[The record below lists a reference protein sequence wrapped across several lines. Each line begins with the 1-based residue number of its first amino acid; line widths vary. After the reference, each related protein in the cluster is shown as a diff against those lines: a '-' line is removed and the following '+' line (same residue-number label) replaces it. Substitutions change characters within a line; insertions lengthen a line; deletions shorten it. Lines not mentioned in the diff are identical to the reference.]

1 MTEPQETQ
9 LSYINYFNDY
19 TTPVE
24 SMFLSRKMG
33 LIENLRN
40 EFPKIWDLYKQLK
53 SLDWEET
60 EMNIEP
66 CRSEFKQLPSEVS
79 NLMIRTLAWQYEAD
93 TSATHICD
101 LMSPFVGCTEL
112 KCYLIEL
119 SKNECLTPDHK
130 VLTPTGWKDISAI
143 TQQDK
148 VAQWD
153 YTTGNVEFVNPT
165 LVFMKEHKGDIYQIT
180 SSDGSVDQ
188 SVTPSHRIPLLKED
202 RTQSYVELA
211 QELDLSQPGV
221 SLPTSGSVMRLGKGM
236 SAREKIYT
244 AAQVA
249 ASRMTVYKATGGESL
264 CYRFYP
270 TTEQKVKALLD
281 LCALAG
287 WEFEEIK
294 ARDREGSR
302 CIQVYIPDDFELK
315 EATGFDWV
323 DYSSLSFEWCTDF
336 LHYLRFWGIEPRQG
350 IYGPYDAKAAEF
362 VSTVIHLTG
371 QRSVVEK
378 NKGYGYY
385 EVKIIKADRVEGSEL
400 TKQTTQY
407 SGNVYCL
414 GVPSSFFL
422 VKKGSSISVTGNCLH
437 SLAYKVIVESSFDNP
452 EEFLQ
457 ELVKIKESFQRLE
470 TVKKVFDEVY
480 KVGHEYALGMHK
492 DMTQLR
498 RLIFKFWATLF
509 ALERIQFM
517 SSFAITF
524 GLAEQGMFVPIAKLV
539 QKICTDEFQ
548 VHVQADKAIL
558 SNEMAI
564 EANFPAYLEAID
576 DICAVIKEVTQ
587 SELDWLEFLFDGKEE
602 IGGIRKQAVRNFV
615 LYSATEVYNFYNI
628 ENPFTEVK
636 EMPLPYMNKWVV
648 IDSNQSSPQEES
660 VSNYL
665 LGAFVDDSEQMDTS
679 KYELNFN

>member
-1 MTEPQETQ
+1 MTKPQESQ

-33 LIENLRN
+33 LLENLRN

-66 CRSEFKQLPSEVS
+66 CRAEFKQLPPEVS

-119 SKNECLTPDHK
+119 SKNECLTPDHQ
-130 VLTPTGWKDISAI
+130 VLTSAGWKDIALV
-143 TQQDK
+143 TKEDK

-153 YTTGNVEFVNPT
+153 NGNIEFVNPT
-165 LVFMKEHKGDIYQIT
+165 LVFMKRHKGDMYRVT
-180 SSDGSVDQ
+180 SLDGGVDQ
-188 SVTPSHRIPLLKED
+188 DVTPSHRMPLLTKGND
-202 RTQSYVELA
+202 DGPTVVSA
-211 QELDLSQPGV
+211 KDLDFSQGGV
-221 SLPTSGSVMRLGKGM
+221 SFPASGSLMRRGGGM
-236 SAREKIYT
+236 STEQKIYT

-249 ASRMTVYKATGGESL
+249 GSRFDTKDHETNTI
-264 CYRFYP
+264 FYHFHF
-270 TTEQKVKALLD
+270 TSEQKVKAMRD
-281 LCALAG
+281 LCEQVG
-287 WEFEEIK
+287 WTCKEVGVTAEDGTRYIEVVTPQDYEFK
-294 ARDREGSR
+294 DS
-302 CIQVYIPDDFELK
+302 V
-315 EATGFDWV
+315 GFDWV
-323 DYSSLSFEWCTDF
+323 DFDNLSYEWCTDF
-336 LHYLRFWGIEPRQG
+336 LHYLRFWVIKPQPGV
-350 IYGPYDAKAAEF
+350 YGPYDAKAAEF

-371 QRSVVEK
+371 QRAVVEK
-378 NKGYGYY
+378 NKTYGYY
-385 EVKIIKADRVEGSEL
+385 EVKIIKEDSVQASEMV
-400 TKQTTQY
+400 KEMYQY
-407 SGNVYCL
+407 NGDVYCL
-414 GVPSSFFL
+414 SVPSSFFV

-470 TVKKVFDEVY
+470 TVKTVFDEVY

-558 SNEMAI
+558 SNEMGI
-564 EANFPAYLEAID
+564 ESNFPAYLEAID
-576 DICAVIKEVTQ
+576 DICVVIKEVTQ
-587 SELDWLEFLFDGKEE
+587 AELDWLEFLFDGKEE

-615 LYSATEVYNFYNI
+615 LYSATEVYNFYGI
-628 ENPFTEVK
+628 ENPFEEVK
-636 EMPLPYMNKWVV
+636 EMPLPYMNKWLL
-648 IDSNQSSPQEES
+648 IDSNQSSPQEEN
-660 VSNYL
+660 VGNYL
-665 LGAFVDDSEQMDTS
+665 LGAFVDDSAEMDTS